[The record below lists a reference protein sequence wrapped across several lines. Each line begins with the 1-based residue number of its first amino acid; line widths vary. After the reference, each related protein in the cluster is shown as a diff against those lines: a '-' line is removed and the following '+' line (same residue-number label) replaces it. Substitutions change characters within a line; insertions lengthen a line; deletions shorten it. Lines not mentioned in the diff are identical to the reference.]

1 MWRAGR
7 EVGRGFIAQ
16 RERTTHLIRSEGV
29 LGSSPLAVDLPC
41 GLGGKGGEREPIEI
55 LVLLEICKGDD
66 EEAIEEGGGLVL
78 HDALP
83 DLVRELVE
91 ERGLVRVLEV
101 LDGIEVL
108 EHAGRADRV
117 LRDAAEVKW

>member
-1 MWRAGR
+1 MRDHN
-7 EVGRGFIAQ
+7 
-16 RERTTHLIRSEGV
+16 THLIRIEGFR
-29 LGSSPLAVDLPC
+29 GSLPLAVDLPC
-41 GLGGKGGEREPIEI
+41 GLGGEGGEREPIEI

-91 ERGLVRVLEV
+91 ERGLVGVLEV

-108 EHAGRADRV
+108 EHAGRADRI
-117 LRDAAEVKW
+117 LWDAAKVKW